1 MPLNTL
7 YPCSISHLPF
17 PVNPLT
23 CLQVG
28 GNTLFPGFA
37 DRLQQGLAAITPYLM
52 KNPSVVTPPDAKLS
66 AWHGGS
72 MLASLSTFRDMCIH
86 AKEYEEY
93 GPVMMHRKCW
103 GLGL

>member
-1 MPLNTL
+1 MP
-7 YPCSISHLPF
+7 YHIFHFPF
-17 PVNPLT
+17 AFSSNALT

-37 DRLQQGLAAITPYLM
+37 DRLQQGFAAITPYLM
-52 KNPSVVTPPDAKLS
+52 KPPTVATPPDAKLS
-66 AWHGGS
+66 AWLGGS
-72 MLASLSTFRDMCIH
+72 MLASLSTFRDMCIQ

-93 GPVMMHRKCW
+93 GPVMMRSKCL